1 MNEIWKDIENYEG
14 YYQISNLGRI
24 RSVDRYIYNTSN
36 FGNNKVSFY
45 KGKIMKP
52 SKREKGY
59 FTLYFYL
66 KFYNRKE

>member
-1 MNEIWKDIENYEG
+1 MNETWKDIENYEG
-14 YYQISNLGRI
+14 YYQISNFGRV

-52 SKREKGY
+52 SKRKKGY
-59 FTLYFYL
+59 LGIRLTKQNKQQGF
-66 KFYNRKE
+66 